1 MSAEVIP
8 FPKTKNRPFI
18 RKQVAHA
25 AGMSEKVGNN
35 YLRIQLDKQRE
46 TMARRG
52 IDPAVIDSE
61 IAAMEAA
68 IRAELSRYGS
78 RQPGGAA

>member
-18 RKQVAHA
+18 HKQAAHA
-25 AGMSEKVGNN
+25 AGMSEKGGNN
-35 YLRIQLDKQRE
+35 YLRIQLDKQRD
-46 TMARRG
+46 TMEQRG
-52 IDPAVIDSE
+52 IDPAVIGRE
-61 IAAMEAA
+61 IAAMDAA
-68 IRAELSRYGS
+68 IRAELSHYGT

>member
-1 MSAEVIP
+1 MGAEIIP
-8 FPKTKNRPFI
+8 FPKMKNRPFI
-18 RKQVAHA
+18 CKQAAHA
-25 AGMSEKVGNN
+25 AGMSEKGGNN

-46 TMARRG
+46 MMARRR
-52 IDPAVIDSE
+52 IDLAVIDSE

-68 IRAELSRYGS
+68 FLAELSRYGS

>member
-18 RKQVAHA
+18 RKQAAHA
-25 AGMSEKVGNN
+25 AGMSEKGGNN
-35 YLRIQLDKQRE
+35 YLRIQLDKQRD
-46 TMARRG
+46 TMERRG
-52 IDPAVIDSE
+52 IDPAVIDRE
-61 IAAMEAA
+61 IAAMDAA
-68 IRAELSRYGS
+68 IRAELSRYGT